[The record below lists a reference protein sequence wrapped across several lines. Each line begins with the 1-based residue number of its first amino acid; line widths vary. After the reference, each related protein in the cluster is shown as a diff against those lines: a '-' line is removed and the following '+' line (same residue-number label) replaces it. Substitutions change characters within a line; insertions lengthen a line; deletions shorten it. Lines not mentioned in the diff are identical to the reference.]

1 MLLGFFVCLLYWLL
15 RCQSNWLLPALCSRV
30 APYDAQ
36 WTCWCQNSSLQHAKI
51 CSIFWTLSLFRPVLI
66 LISLIW
72 KSKLLTF
79 FLLLKL
85 NAKQFYN
92 YRHRNGKMV
101 SFFKVRNN
109 SNYISHTPFSRFYLQ
124 LLSSVSL
131 KTASA
136 ISAYYSSSLLTS
148 AWYKSEVDFINKIG
162 VLL

>member
-1 MLLGFFVCLLYWLL
+1 MFVYFIDCFVVKAIGYSQLYVPG
-15 RCQSNWLLPALCSRV
+15 LLPTMLNEPVGARTQASSMQRYALS
-30 APYDAQ
+30 
-36 WTCWCQNSSLQHAKI
+36 
-51 CSIFWTLSLFRPVLI
+51 FELSLFRPVLI

-148 AWYKSEVDFINKIG
+148 A
-162 VLL
+162 